1 MCKEKIK
8 LLLVEDDLL
17 IAKSMKHNLEELSYE
32 VEISKNGINA
42 IHHVVMNNSECDLIL
57 MDINLGQGIDGFQT
71 ATEINK
77 HKEIPIIF
85 LSSNV
90 EIKSD
95 ETTNQIKS
103 YGYVL
108 KQSGIS
114 ILDFNIKTALRLFA
128 EKSQTVEILKSLNV
142 ITDIY
147 EVYTSIATSYLENS
161 NLKIDDKINESL
173 ELIGTFI
180 GADRVYIFDYDFK
193 NRLSSNAYEWCA
205 EGVQPEILNLQDIP
219 MESHLYLLET
229 HEQGLPLIIE
239 NVDEMEDDDPVKAL
253 LAPQMIKSLITMP
266 VFHSSNCIGFI
277 GLHYTKNHKKLSLKE
292 QALLENFSRL
302 LAGLYSRDQHELSHE
317 NNLVSNFEF
326 IFKND
331 NSSYFSHISN
341 SFEKIF
347 SVKIN
352 LNDPNW
358 CKSVRFHPEDFKD
371 LNSRLEHSE
380 ANESN
385 FNFVC
390 RLIVGDNVLEVE
402 ISASVVI
409 KNTDV
414 LLKGVMKNL
423 TSRKNNEDELRN
435 KTIFNDLVL
444 NNIPADI
451 ALFDKNHDYLFINK
465 NGIKDDGIRD
475 WLIGKNDFDYYDFKG
490 LDTNLAQIRRDN
502 FNKAIETKQEVD
514 WIDKIEKEGKVV
526 YTLRRFFP
534 FFIDGIFEYMIG
546 YGIDVT
552 ELKTAQNKIYEKNT
566 MLQEIHHRVANNNAI
581 ISSILSLQIQ
591 SSNSNEIQLVLK
603 NVLARIMGINELYTN
618 LLYSN
623 EKLIVRIDKYF
634 EGLISSFKSAFD
646 VKSKFEIHMSV
657 DRIEVL
663 SSKAVTI
670 GIIVNELL
678 TNVYKYAY
686 KENEKGI
693 VSLSIVKKEEN
704 VCLIVSDD
712 GRGIENKKLDKS
724 NFGFG
729 LTTIKMLAEEQ
740 LDGVLNIY
748 NSNGM
753 HVEISFSLN

>member
-1 MCKEKIK
+1 MEKEKIK

-17 IAKSMKHNLEELSYE
+17 IAKSMKHDLEELSYE

-57 MDINLGQGIDGFQT
+57 MDIDLGQGIDGFQT

-77 HKEIPIIF
+77 HKETPIIF

-114 ILDFNIKTALRLFA
+114 ILDFNIRTALRLFA
-128 EKSQTVEILKSLNV
+128 EKSQTVEILKSLNI

-193 NRLSSNAYEWCA
+193 NRLSSNTYEWCA

-219 MESHLYLLET
+219 MESYLYLLET

-292 QALLENFSRL
+292 QALLESFSRL
-302 LAGLYSRDQHELSHE
+302 LAGLYSREQHELSHE

-326 IFKND
+326 IFKSD

-371 LNSRLEHSE
+371 LNSRLELSE

-390 RLIVGDNVLEVE
+390 RLIVGDNVLVVE

-409 KNTDV
+409 QNTDV
-414 LLKGVMKNL
+414 LLNGVMKNL
-423 TSRKNNEDELRN
+423 TSQKNNEDELKN

-465 NGIKDDGIRD
+465 KGIKDDGIRN
-475 WLIGKNDFDYYDFKG
+475 WLIGKNDFDYCDFKG
-490 LDTNLAQIRRDN
+490 LDTDLAQIRRDN

-514 WIDKIEKEGKVV
+514 WIERMEKEGKVV

-546 YGIDVT
+546 YGIDMT
-552 ELKTAQNKIYEKNT
+552 EFKMAQNKIYEKNS

-581 ISSILSLQIQ
+581 ISSILSLQIK
-591 SSNSNEIQLVLK
+591 SSDSNEIQLALK

-618 LLYSN
+618 LLYSK

-646 VKSKFEIHMSV
+646 VKSKFEIHMSA
-657 DRIEVL
+657 DRLEVL

-693 VSLSIVKKEEN
+693 VSISIVKKEEN

-748 NSNGM
+748 NSNGT